1 MSKFTLLIC
10 PDDNDAPAVHA
21 VDGEDGPDDVSATI
35 LSLVQNWVDD
45 EALDGELHP
54 YLDGTLNMLC
64 DLASAIRMIVLHL
77 EEDDPHAAGMLA
89 AIDALQDIIHPI
101 MRELGEDG

>member
-1 MSKFTLLIC
+1 MLLIC

-35 LSLVQNWVDD
+35 LSLVQDWIDD
-45 EALDGELHP
+45 EAIDGELHP

-64 DLASAIRMIVLHL
+64 DLTEAIRMIVLHL
-77 EEDDPHAAGMLA
+77 EEDDPHADGMLA
-89 AIDALQDIIHPI
+89 ATDVLRDIVHSLMRALSDD
-101 MRELGEDG
+101 E